1 MILQQVGELNLKFK
15 CYRWISD
22 IIKGKYSEVD
32 YHAMKKYA
40 TIAVDIILEYLAE
53 DGYPPEV
60 KNWEEV
66 KQEIENYE
74 K

>member
-1 MILQQVGELNLKFK
+1 
-15 CYRWISD
+15 
-22 IIKGKYSEVD
+22 
-32 YHAMKKYA
+32 MKKYA